1 MSCHPARVDRQRAAT
16 LRRLLSG
23 SALLERVTGFGTGLR
38 TSTRQHGGLL
48 LVGTEQHEPWH
59 LAAHLSED
67 ARRAGVSELVPT
79 LVRHHVPDGA
89 PPHLAV
95 GLDRLSAAGRSA
107 ALLVVAPDDLDEH
120 LLERLADAR
129 RAGTTLFA
137 VHRGDADVA
146 GLAHEELDVPAG
158 PLGSRRPAPELLDTA
173 QTLEVVQHLVSV
185 TATDLRPDRAAGRL
199 AALRAALG
207 RR

>member
-1 MSCHPARVDRQRAAT
+1 MDRQRAAT

-23 SALLERVTGFGTGLR
+23 SALLERVTGFGTDLR
-38 TSTRQHGGLL
+38 TSSRQHGGLL

-67 ARRAGVSELVPT
+67 ARRAGVAELVPT

-95 GLDRLSAAGRSA
+95 GLDRLRAGRSA

-158 PLGSRRPAPELLDTA
+158 PLGGRRPAPELLDTA
-173 QTLEVVQHLVSV
+173 RTLEVVQHLVSV
-185 TATDLRPDRAAGRL
+185 TATELRPDRAAGRL